1 MTLVRGTLLALFCAM
16 GTSAQ
21 HPAELAAGRT
31 LNSAGYR
38 TAAQAVATDY
48 DRFVRELIELTEVP
62 APPFKEEARAD
73 TFIRLAR
80 ASGLTDIEKDAEGNV
95 LVMRRGGGGPLLVVA
110 AHLDTVFPEGTNV
123 TVRRNGTRLAAPGI
137 GDNAQGVATLLAL
150 VRAMDAARI
159 TTGSDILFVANVG
172 EEGAGGLRGVRHL
185 FGAGRYKDRIAA
197 FISIDGMGSGDYVT
211 TGGVGSRRYRVT
223 FTGPGGHSYSA
234 FGLVNPAHALAGAI
248 HHIGAIGVPS
258 SPRTTFNVGMIGGGT
273 SVNTIPASVWMDVD
287 LRSESPAELTR
298 LDEAFKAAV
307 ARAVDEENRARS
319 TAEGPIRAALDLTG
333 ERPSGQT
340 AQSTALVQG
349 ATGAMRVSGQ
359 QPVYGW
365 SSTDSNLPM
374 SLGIPAITIDT
385 GIRGDRAHAPDEWID
400 VERTSTIR
408 GLQRVL
414 LLVLTVAG

>member
-1 MTLVRGTLLALFCAM
+1 MTLVRGTLLALLCAM

-31 LNSAGYR
+31 LNSPGYR
-38 TAAQAVATDY
+38 AASQTLAAEY

-73 TFIRLAR
+73 AFIRLAR
-80 ASGLTDIEKDAEGNV
+80 ASGVTDIEKDAEGNV
-95 LVMRRGGGGPLLVVA
+95 LVMRRGGGGPLLVVS

-123 TVRRNGTRLAAPGI
+123 TVRRDGTRLAAPGI
-137 GDNAQGVATLLAL
+137 GDNAQGVAALLAL
-150 VRAMDAARI
+150 TRAIDAARI
-159 TTGSDILFVANVG
+159 TTSSDILFVANVG
-172 EEGAGGLRGVRHL
+172 EEGSGGLRGVRHL
-185 FGAGRYKDRIAA
+185 FGEGRYKDRIAA
-197 FISIDGMGSGDYVT
+197 FISIDGMGSGDYIT

-234 FGLVNPAHALAGAI
+234 FGLVNPANALAGAI
-248 HHIGAIGVPS
+248 QRLGAVSVPS

-287 LRSESPAELTR
+287 LRSESPAELAR
-298 LDEAFKAAV
+298 LDDAFKAAV
-307 ARAVDEENRARS
+307 ARAVDEENRSRS
-319 TAEGPIRAALDLTG
+319 TAEGPVGAELDLTG
-333 ERPSGQT
+333 ERPGGQT
-340 AQSTALVQG
+340 AQSTALVQA
-349 ATGAMRVSGQ
+349 ATGAMRALGQ
-359 QPVYGW
+359 QPVYGS

-400 VERTSTIR
+400 VERTSTIS